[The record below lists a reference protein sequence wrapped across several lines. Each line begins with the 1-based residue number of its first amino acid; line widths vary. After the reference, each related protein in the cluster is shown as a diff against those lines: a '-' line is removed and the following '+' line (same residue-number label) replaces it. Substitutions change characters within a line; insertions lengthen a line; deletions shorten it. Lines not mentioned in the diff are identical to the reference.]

1 MVETTTLRGIK
12 AWRLAHMW
20 SIQFEQPFVI
30 SQEATD
36 EQIANFLK
44 TWNIKLS
51 EQEIHEIKQRQVN
64 PFPKS
69 SPFYDQYK
77 PLDPVGWHLP
87 QGQFPDSYMEF
98 LKYSNGGEFQNGER
112 YFQFFNTEDLREM
125 NLAYE
130 LPEYMPGAVS
140 FAMDGCGNH
149 YMFDMREEKRNN
161 EYPVLFAHS
170 GSLGYDECEQVA
182 HSFIELCTEKW
193 ALY

>member
-1 MVETTTLRGIK
+1 MEG
-12 AWRLAHMW
+12 LAHMW
-20 SIQFEQPFVI
+20 SIQFDQPFVK
-30 SQEATD
+30 SPEATED
-36 EQIANFLK
+36 QITNFSK

-69 SPFYDQYK
+69 SPFHDQYK
-77 PLDPVGWHLP
+77 PLDPVGWLLP
-87 QGQFPDSYMEF
+87 QGQFPDSYMDF

-130 LPEYMPGAVS
+130 LPHYMPGAVS

-149 YMFDMREEKRNN
+149 YMFDMREEQRNN

-182 HSFIELCTEKW
+182 HSFIELCTEKS

>member
-1 MVETTTLRGIK
+1 
-12 AWRLAHMW
+12 MW
-20 SIQFEQPFVI
+20 SIHFEQPFVI

-69 SPFYDQYK
+69 SPFHDQYK
-77 PLDPVGWHLP
+77 PLDPVGWLLP
-87 QGQFPDSYMEF
+87 QGQFPDSYMDF
-98 LKYSNGGEFQNGER
+98 LRYSNGGEFQNGER

>member
-1 MVETTTLRGIK
+1 
-12 AWRLAHMW
+12 MW
-20 SIQFEQPFVI
+20 SIHFEQQFVKCP
-30 SQEATD
+30 EATG
-36 EQIANFLK
+36 EQIAIFLS

-51 EQEIHEIKQRQVN
+51 EQEIREIQQRQVN

-69 SPFYDQYK
+69 SPFYDQYQ
-77 PLDPVGWHLP
+77 PLDPVSWHLP
-87 QGQFPDSYMEF
+87 QGQFPDRYIEL

-140 FAMDGCGNH
+140 FAMDGSGNH

-161 EYPVLFAHS
+161 EYPILFAHS

-182 HSFIELCTEKW
+182 HSFMELCTEKW